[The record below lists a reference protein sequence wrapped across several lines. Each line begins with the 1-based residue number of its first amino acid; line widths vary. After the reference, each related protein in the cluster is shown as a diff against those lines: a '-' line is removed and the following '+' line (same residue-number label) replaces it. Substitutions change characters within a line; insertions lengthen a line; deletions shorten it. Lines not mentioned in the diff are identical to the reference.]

1 MTATVRLADSPELL
15 KQAFDLRVRVFGD
28 EQGYDPEY
36 EVDYLDGVAVP
47 FVLVGS
53 SERVLAVL
61 RLIPY
66 PVPDVPERI
75 AGMQRWDAEKLP
87 GAGRTETD
95 FAATLKAQM
104 QLTQREDGVCFSGV
118 KVGRVAVDKSLR
130 GTGCGRQ
137 LMEAAEAWLLKV
149 VSSMP
154 EARGACKIQLQL
166 ESQVIA
172 AKFYEKLGYVPA
184 SGVYILEGE
193 PHMLYVKTLTTQCFS
208 GA

>member
-1 MTATVRLADSPELL
+1 MTTAVRVADSPELL
-15 KQAFDLRVRVFGD
+15 KQAFDLRVRIFGG

-47 FVLVGS
+47 FVLVDGNA
-53 SERVLAVL
+53 RVVGVL

-66 PVPDVPERI
+66 PLPDVPERV
-75 AGMQRWDAEKLP
+75 AGMRYWDTEKLP
-87 GAGRTETD
+87 GVGRTEAD
-95 FAATLKAQM
+95 FAAMLRAQM
-104 QLTQREDGVCFSGV
+104 QLTQDENGVCFSGV

-154 EARGACKIQLQL
+154 EARGTCQVQVRL
-166 ESQVIA
+166 EAQMIA
-172 AKFYEKLGYVPA
+172 AKFYDKLGYEPA
-184 SGVYILEGE
+184 SDVYILEGE
-193 PHMLYVKTLTTQCFS
+193 LHMLYIKTLTTQCFS